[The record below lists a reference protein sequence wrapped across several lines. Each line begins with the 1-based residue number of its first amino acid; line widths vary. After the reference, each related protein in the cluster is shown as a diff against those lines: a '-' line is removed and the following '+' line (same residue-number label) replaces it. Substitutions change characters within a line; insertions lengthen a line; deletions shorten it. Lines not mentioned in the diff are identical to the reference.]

1 VDARPGARVA
11 PGVGSG
17 GGDVIATLVAV
28 ARAAVAVTLVASGS
42 AKLGDVRS
50 FAETVR
56 GVGVPRRYA
65 RALGGAVALVETT
78 LGALALAGLWVRAVD
93 AAMLAMLL
101 LFAGIAV
108 YAWRT
113 SPDLRCRCFGSLS
126 DSRFGRRTLL
136 RTVALAAVAAL
147 VVVAEGFELPRYGGA
162 STPRALLVVA
172 ALALALVCTQAA
184 RTLDIVQ
191 RRTPSP

>member
-1 VDARPGARVA
+1 M
-11 PGVGSG
+11 
-17 GGDVIATLVAV
+17 IATLVAIG
-28 ARAAVAVTLVASGS
+28 RAAVAVTLVASGS

-50 FAETVR
+50 VDETVR
-56 GVGVPRRYA
+56 GIGVPRRYA
-65 RALGGAVALVETT
+65 RAVGGSVAVIETAV
-78 LGALALAGLWVRAVD
+78 GALALTGLWARAVD
-93 AAMLAMLL
+93 TAILALL
-101 LFAGIAV
+101 LAFAAIAA

-126 DSRFGRRTLL
+126 DSKFGRQTLL
-136 RTVALAAVAAL
+136 RTGALAAVAAL
-147 VVVAEGFELPRYGGA
+147 VVVGERVELPRYGGGATA
-162 STPRALLVVA
+162 SRALIVAA